1 MYHLSQFARATPD
14 KVAVHFLESG
24 KAFTFAQLERQANRA
39 ANALLSLGLK
49 QHDCIALCLENSPEL
64 LFLTLGA
71 QRIGLYYT
79 LMSTRLSAADSAYIV
94 KDSQARIAITTS
106 SMESWQ
112 ARFATASEDPPPV
125 LAPGREM
132 LYSSGTT
139 GRPKGVRKP
148 PFEGSFDDVDNRSA
162 CRAARI
168 AWSSPAWRCAGLT

>member
-64 LFLTLGA
+64 LLLTLGA

-94 KDSQARIAITTS
+94 EDSQSRVVITS
-106 SMESWQ
+106 SSVDSWN
-112 ARFATASEDPPPV
+112 ARFAAEDGKPR
-125 LAPGREM
+125 L
-132 LYSSGTT
+132 TT
-139 GRPKGVRKP
+139 IHCLSR
-148 PFEGSFDDVDNRSA
+148 FEV
-162 CRAARI
+162 
-168 AWSSPAWRCAGLT
+168 

>member
-64 LFLTLGA
+64 VFLTLAA

-79 LMSTRLSAADSAYIV
+79 LMSTRLSAA
-94 KDSQARIAITTS
+94 
-106 SMESWQ
+106 
-112 ARFATASEDPPPV
+112 
-125 LAPGREM
+125 
-132 LYSSGTT
+132 
-139 GRPKGVRKP
+139 PK
-148 PFEGSFDDVDNRSA
+148 
-162 CRAARI
+162 AAFR
-168 AWSSPAWRCAGLT
+168 SSPASTRSASSSASPAATRPS